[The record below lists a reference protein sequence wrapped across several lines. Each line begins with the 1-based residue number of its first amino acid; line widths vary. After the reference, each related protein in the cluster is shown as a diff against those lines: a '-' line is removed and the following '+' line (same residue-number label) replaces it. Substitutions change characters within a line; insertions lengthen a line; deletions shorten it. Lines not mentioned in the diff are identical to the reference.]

1 VKSQNTDA
9 VQVDLITLNP
19 STREGKSPP
28 VSIKPT
34 TATPKPIVE
43 ATGWVMNTK
52 GELELTANAP
62 TTPHASWQNPV
73 SCRAAS

>member
-1 VKSQNTDA
+1 MKVPNT
-9 VQVDLITLNP
+9 VLVDWVRLNP
-19 STREGKSPP
+19 STRNRKSPP
-28 VSIKPT
+28 VAIKPT

-43 ATGWVMNTK
+43 ATGWLINAK

-62 TTPHASWQNPV
+62 TKPHGSWQNPV